1 MNNLWHALRLK
12 VIRGTLLANFL
23 WTLLSLAIGYLIMH
37 IGLED
42 RMKDYVLKDL
52 KENLHFIARPFQ
64 NQTQAT
70 VVNWCHS
77 IVQYQGKRLTVID
90 QAGVVLCDNY
100 ADVDD
105 LVNHSDRPEFIDAME
120 KGSGESNRSSSSID
134 KLMLYASIR
143 LEDSQTK
150 EPFVLRIALAQ
161 GELSYYLSKM
171 RSLVLKNLI
180 AVLLILSTIFVFS
193 SLRVG
198 NPLRRLE
205 KKLSRFN
212 IQSSKNMGAIPQS
225 EDEWEKVDL
234 SVDRIYHEL
243 ESKIDEVEAS
253 NDKITTIV
261 DSIADGVIA
270 IDSDEQVILTNH
282 NFKKVI
288 ELTSDIELQGKSLI
302 DIIRNVDI
310 RFALQSVVKTKKPIS
325 TQVSLATKTYQLR
338 VYPLLR
344 EMGAVAI
351 FHDISQEQLV
361 QQMREDFVANVS
373 HEVRTPLTALKGYT
387 QILSDL
393 SPTDSDSFAEYTD
406 KIERNVDRLTAL
418 FQDIL
423 SLSVLESRQAI
434 AKESLNSS
442 EIILSV
448 LSNIKMNYAEKNF
461 IFTVDNKVSTIH
473 GDCIL
478 IEQILTNLLDNA
490 CKYSPATSNIS
501 IKVFKASDNNIIHI
515 IDQGPGIPEASLTR
529 VFERFYRVDESR
541 SRAIGGTGLGLAIVK
556 HAVQKHNGKVSVW
569 NNDGQGT
576 TFEISLPIPNQSA

>member
-1 MNNLWHALRLK
+1 
-12 VIRGTLLANFL
+12 
-23 WTLLSLAIGYLIMH
+23 MH

-42 RMKDYVLKDL
+42 RMTDYVLKDL
-52 KENLHFIARPFQ
+52 KENLNFIARPFQ
-64 NQTQAT
+64 NQTQAS
-70 VVNWCHS
+70 VVSWCHS
-77 IVQYQGKRLTVID
+77 IEQYQGKRFTIID
-90 QAGVVLCDNY
+90 QDGVVLCDNY

-120 KGSGESNRSSSSID
+120 YGHGESNRSSSSID

-143 LEDSQTK
+143 LQDGSSNS
-150 EPFVLRIALAQ
+150 PFVLRIALAQ

-171 RSLVLKNLI
+171 RSLVFKNLI
-180 AVLLILSTIFVFS
+180 AVLLILSAIFIFS

-205 KKLSRFN
+205 NKLSRFD
-212 IQSSKNMGAIPQS
+212 IQTSKNLSSFPQG

-243 ESKIDEVEAS
+243 ENKIDEVEAS
-253 NDKITTIV
+253 NDKISTIV

-270 IDSDEQVILTNH
+270 IDSEEHIILTNH

-288 ELTSDIELQGKSLI
+288 DLESDIQLQGKSLI
-302 DIIRNVDI
+302 DVIRNVDI
-310 RFALQSVVKTKKPIS
+310 RNALQSVIKNKAPYSMQIS
-325 TQVSLATKTYQLR
+325 LGKRAYQVR

-351 FHDISQEQLV
+351 FHDVSQEQLI

-373 HEVRTPLTALKGYT
+373 HEVRTPLTALKGYS
-387 QILSDL
+387 QILSEL
-393 SPTDSDSFAEYTD
+393 SPTETSALTEYTN

-423 SLSVLESRQAI
+423 SLSVLESRQTI
-434 AKESLNSS
+434 TKENLNSS
-442 EIILSV
+442 DIVLSV
-448 LSNIKMNYAEKNF
+448 LSNIKINYADKNF
-461 IFTVDNKVSTIH
+461 VFIIDNNISTIH

-490 CKYSPATSNIS
+490 CKYSPENSQIMV
-501 IKVFKASDNNIIHI
+501 KLFKLNNNSIIHI
-515 IDQGPGIPEASLTR
+515 IDQGPGIPESSLTR

-556 HAVQKHNGKVSVW
+556 HAVQKHHGKVSVW
-569 NNDGQGT
+569 NNDQQGT
-576 TFEISLPIPNQSA
+576 TFEVSLPNA